1 MEYRVFPKGR
11 RRYCLWF
18 CKYTDTYERESRFYI
33 KRIAAKEKDIITY
46 VPISLIEGNLF
57 VNNTYVEKIR
67 RTEYNVMLSS
77 LEYSYTLKFSVPKDK
92 ILVLGDNREPGGS
105 RDSRAFGFI
114 DEEEVIGKVLFR
126 FYPFTKIG
134 NPSPEYR

>member
-1 MEYRVFPKGR
+1 M
-11 RRYCLWF
+11 
-18 CKYTDTYERESRFYI
+18 
-33 KRIAAKEKDIITY
+33 
-46 VPISLIEGNLF
+46 PISLIEGNLF

>member
-1 MEYRVFPKGR
+1 
-11 RRYCLWF
+11 
-18 CKYTDTYERESRFYI
+18 
-33 KRIAAKEKDIITY
+33 
-46 VPISLIEGNLF
+46 
-57 VNNTYVEKIR
+57 
-67 RTEYNVMLSS
+67 MLSS

>member
-1 MEYRVFPKGR
+1 M
-11 RRYCLWF
+11 
-18 CKYTDTYERESRFYI
+18 
-33 KRIAAKEKDIITY
+33 
-46 VPISLIEGNLF
+46 
-57 VNNTYVEKIR
+57 
-67 RTEYNVMLSS
+67 
-77 LEYSYTLKFSVPKDK
+77 
-92 ILVLGDNREPGGS
+92 LGDNREPGGS